1 MASINEAF
9 NLPLTEKIESQIFSK
24 DIFPLRGSY
33 KTYVQDTDTYKRVTK
48 ESDLKFYQLKEQSKQ
63 R

>member
-9 NLPLTEKIESQIFSK
+9 NLPLTDKIDPQVLSK

-33 KTYVQDTDTYKRVTK
+33 KTYVQNADTYKRVTK
-48 ESDLKFYQLKEQSKQ
+48 ESDLKFYQLKEQSK
-63 R
+63 